1 MADTPDIAD
10 HAQIPV
16 LWLCGPPGVGKTTVA
31 WEIRSRLIREGV
43 DAGFV
48 DIDQLGMCFPE
59 PADDPGRYRMKTAN
73 LRSVVAH
80 FQAAGAR
87 CVIVS
92 GVLDAARGVA
102 AEEIPQAR
110 LSVCRLRADHDQL
123 AERFRARQGENAPV
137 TEVLREAEALDAGGV
152 PGVCV
157 DTTGRTVGE
166 TAELVGQRCGF
177 RPAGPAN
184 RQRRAVL
191 RSTTADGSVLWLCG
205 PGGVGK
211 SATGFAVYQQIL
223 HAGHTVA
230 FVDLDQLAFCGP
242 PGDHRLKAANLAA
255 LWETYHAAGARHLV
269 ITGPAEDAA
278 TVKTYTEAL
287 PGTAFTVCRLH
298 AGADQLA
305 HRIMLRGQG
314 EGWPQP
320 GDPLIGLPPEQL
332 RRIAGAAAAQADSL
346 EHAGLGD
353 LRVDTTTRT
362 AQQAAEEVIART
374 GFGVRAKDSGEV
386 PLM

>member
-10 HAQIPV
+10 HSQIPV
-16 LWLCGPPGVGKTTVA
+16 LWVCGPPGVGKTTVA

-59 PADDPGRYRMKTAN
+59 PAGDPGRYRMKTAN

-92 GVLDAARGVA
+92 GVLDAARGVE

-110 LSVCRLRADHDQL
+110 LSLCRLRADHDEL
-123 AERFRARQGENAPV
+123 AQRFRARQGENAPV
-137 TEVLREAEALDAGGV
+137 TEMLREAEALDAGNVAGT
-152 PGVCV
+152 CV
-157 DTTGRTVGE
+157 DTTGRTIGE
-166 TAELVGQRCGF
+166 TAELVRQRCGF
-177 RPAGPAN
+177 RPARQAN
-184 RQRRAVL
+184 GQPRAPR
-191 RSTTADGSVLWLCG
+191 RSTTADGAVLWLCG
-205 PGGVGK
+205 ADGVGK
-211 SATGFAVYQQIL
+211 SATGFAVYQQTL
-223 HAGHTVA
+223 HAGHTA
-230 FVDLDQLAFCGP
+230 AYVDLDQLAFCGP

-278 TVKTYTEAL
+278 AVKTYTEAL
-287 PGTAFTVCRLH
+287 PGAAFTVCRLH
-298 AGADQLA
+298 AAADQLA
-305 HRIMLRGQG
+305 HRIALRGKG

-320 GDPLIGLPPEQL
+320 GDPLTGLPPEQL
-332 RRIAGAAAAQADSL
+332 RRIAEAAAARADSL

-353 LRVDTTTRT
+353 LRVDTTTST

-374 GFGVRAKDSGEV
+374 GWAAPAEV
-386 PLM
+386 PLP